1 MIAAGEKTAAR
12 LLDLK
17 QCEFRELVSR
27 GALPGPVVLGGKF
40 ERWMVEDLIAIL
52 HGRGAVPDGEIE

>member
-1 MIAAGEKTAAR
+1 MIAAGEKTAAK

-17 QCEFRELVSR
+17 TNEFRELVSR
-27 GALPGPVVLGGKF
+27 GALPGPVMVGPYP
-40 ERWMVEDLIAIL
+40 RWLVDDLKSIL